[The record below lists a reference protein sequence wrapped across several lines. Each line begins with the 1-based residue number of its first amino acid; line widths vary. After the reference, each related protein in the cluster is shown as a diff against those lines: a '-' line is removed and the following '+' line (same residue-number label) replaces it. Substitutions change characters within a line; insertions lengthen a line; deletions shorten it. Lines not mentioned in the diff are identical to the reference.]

1 MLTRKPSCWGT
12 RLTSARQLIS
22 LFYLLLS
29 ERSRPFTELWL
40 LMCISEP
47 SSPVKLTWQQMWP
60 FTPPPPNTV
69 TPIVVFLTKEFLLE
83 NLFSTWL
90 RYISTSDIVVW
101 NSQNYTLFSV
111 QRSASC
117 RFRPRE
123 EAKKRPMLTT
133 GDKRKCTINKLRR
146 RRRERWVLT
155 QRGRQSWTH
164 ISAAGTATPVHG
176 PKSRKQEYTSQSNYQ
191 NSYKPIYL
199 LLLTCTKICKLINN
213 KHPTPLP

>member
-1 MLTRKPSCWGT
+1 MRSCP
-12 RLTSARQLIS
+12 I
-22 LFYLLLS
+22 
-29 ERSRPFTELWL
+29 TELRL

-47 SSPVKLTWQQMWP
+47 RAPVKMTWQQMWP
-60 FTPPPPNTV
+60 SPPPNTV

-90 RYISTSDIVVW
+90 QYISTSDIVVW

-123 EAKKRPMLTT
+123 EAKKRPPLTT
-133 GDKRKCTINKLRR
+133 RDKRKCAINKLRR
-146 RRRERWVLT
+146 RHRERWVLT
-155 QRGRQSWTH
+155 QRGRKSWTH

-176 PKSRKQEYTSQSNYQ
+176 PKSRKQEHTSQSNYQ
-191 NSYKPIYL
+191 NLYKPIY
-199 LLLTCTKICKLINN
+199 
-213 KHPTPLP
+213 